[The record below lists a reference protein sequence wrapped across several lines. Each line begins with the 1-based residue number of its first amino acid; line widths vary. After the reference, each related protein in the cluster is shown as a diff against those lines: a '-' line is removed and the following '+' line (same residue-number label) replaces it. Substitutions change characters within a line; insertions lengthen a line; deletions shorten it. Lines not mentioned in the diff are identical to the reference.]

1 MWFSEELEKISWEQT
16 TRDIYEKTD
25 ADVRRALAKKSLD
38 VEDFKAL
45 ISPAAIPYL
54 EVMAQLSRKYTLE
67 RFGKTI
73 SMFIPLYITNSCTNS
88 CIYCGFNHNNPMKRT
103 ILTEEEM
110 INEYKAIKKL
120 APFENLLLVT
130 GENPA
135 KAGVDYIERALLLAR
150 LYFSNL
156 QIEVMPLKSEDYEQ
170 LTHAGLNGVICFQ
183 ETYNRANYNLYHPR
197 GMKSKFEWRVNG
209 FDRMGQAGVHKIGM
223 GVLIGLEEWRTDVT
237 MMAYHLRYLQKHYWK
252 TKYSVNFPR
261 MRPSENGGFQPNV
274 IMSDRELAQLTFAMR
289 IFDHDVDISYSTRE
303 CAAFRDQMATL
314 GVTTMSAES
323 KTEPG
328 GYFSYP
334 QTLEQFHVSDERKA
348 VEVDAALRALGRI
361 PVYKD
366 WDLALDRIK

>member
-120 APFENLLLVT
+120 APFENLWF
-130 GENPA
+130 
-135 KAGVDYIERALLLAR
+135 IR
-150 LYFSNL
+150 
-156 QIEVMPLKSEDYEQ
+156 
-170 LTHAGLNGVICFQ
+170 
-183 ETYNRANYNLYHPR
+183 
-197 GMKSKFEWRVNG
+197 
-209 FDRMGQAGVHKIGM
+209 
-223 GVLIGLEEWRTDVT
+223 
-237 MMAYHLRYLQKHYWK
+237 
-252 TKYSVNFPR
+252 
-261 MRPSENGGFQPNV
+261 
-274 IMSDRELAQLTFAMR
+274 
-289 IFDHDVDISYSTRE
+289 
-303 CAAFRDQMATL
+303 
-314 GVTTMSAES
+314 
-323 KTEPG
+323 
-328 GYFSYP
+328 
-334 QTLEQFHVSDERKA
+334 
-348 VEVDAALRALGRI
+348 
-361 PVYKD
+361 
-366 WDLALDRIK
+366 

>member
-45 ISPAAIPYL
+45 ISPAATPYL

-88 CIYCGFNHNNPMKRT
+88 CIYCGFNYNNPMKRT

-135 KAGVDYIERALLLAR
+135 KAGVDYIERALLLAHP
-150 LYFSNL
+150 YFSNL
-156 QIEVMPLKSEDYEQ
+156 QIEVMPLKSEEYEQ

-237 MMAYHLRYLQKHYWK
+237 MMTYHLRYLQKHYWK

-274 IMSDRELAQLTFAMR
+274 VMSDRELAQLTFAMR

-303 CAAFRDQMATL
+303 CAELRDQMATL

-366 WDLALDRIK
+366 WDVALDRIK

>member
-120 APFENLLLVT
+120 APFENFLLVT

-135 KAGVDYIERALLLAR
+135 KPGVNYI
-150 LYFSNL
+150 
-156 QIEVMPLKSEDYEQ
+156 
-170 LTHAGLNGVICFQ
+170 
-183 ETYNRANYNLYHPR
+183 
-197 GMKSKFEWRVNG
+197 
-209 FDRMGQAGVHKIGM
+209 
-223 GVLIGLEEWRTDVT
+223 
-237 MMAYHLRYLQKHYWK
+237 
-252 TKYSVNFPR
+252 
-261 MRPSENGGFQPNV
+261 
-274 IMSDRELAQLTFAMR
+274 
-289 IFDHDVDISYSTRE
+289 
-303 CAAFRDQMATL
+303 
-314 GVTTMSAES
+314 
-323 KTEPG
+323 
-328 GYFSYP
+328 
-334 QTLEQFHVSDERKA
+334 
-348 VEVDAALRALGRI
+348 
-361 PVYKD
+361 
-366 WDLALDRIK
+366 

>member
-120 APFENLLLVT
+120 APFENLFIAV
-130 GENPA
+130 
-135 KAGVDYIERALLLAR
+135 R
-150 LYFSNL
+150 LNSTT
-156 QIEVMPLKSEDYEQ
+156 I
-170 LTHAGLNGVICFQ
+170 
-183 ETYNRANYNLYHPR
+183 
-197 GMKSKFEWRVNG
+197 
-209 FDRMGQAGVHKIGM
+209 KI
-223 GVLIGLEEWRTDVT
+223 VCSTAD
-237 MMAYHLRYLQKHYWK
+237 
-252 TKYSVNFPR
+252 FPR
-261 MRPSENGGFQPNV
+261 SSIFFSFPSP
-274 IMSDRELAQLTFAMR
+274 
-289 IFDHDVDISYSTRE
+289 
-303 CAAFRDQMATL
+303 
-314 GVTTMSAES
+314 
-323 KTEPG
+323 P
-328 GYFSYP
+328 
-334 QTLEQFHVSDERKA
+334 
-348 VEVDAALRALGRI
+348 
-361 PVYKD
+361 
-366 WDLALDRIK
+366 

>member
-130 GENPA
+130 GKWVTPTT
-135 KAGVDYIERALLLAR
+135 KLA
-150 LYFSNL
+150 
-156 QIEVMPLKSEDYEQ
+156 
-170 LTHAGLNGVICFQ
+170 
-183 ETYNRANYNLYHPR
+183 
-197 GMKSKFEWRVNG
+197 
-209 FDRMGQAGVHKIGM
+209 
-223 GVLIGLEEWRTDVT
+223 
-237 MMAYHLRYLQKHYWK
+237 
-252 TKYSVNFPR
+252 
-261 MRPSENGGFQPNV
+261 
-274 IMSDRELAQLTFAMR
+274 
-289 IFDHDVDISYSTRE
+289 
-303 CAAFRDQMATL
+303 
-314 GVTTMSAES
+314 
-323 KTEPG
+323 
-328 GYFSYP
+328 
-334 QTLEQFHVSDERKA
+334 
-348 VEVDAALRALGRI
+348 
-361 PVYKD
+361 
-366 WDLALDRIK
+366 